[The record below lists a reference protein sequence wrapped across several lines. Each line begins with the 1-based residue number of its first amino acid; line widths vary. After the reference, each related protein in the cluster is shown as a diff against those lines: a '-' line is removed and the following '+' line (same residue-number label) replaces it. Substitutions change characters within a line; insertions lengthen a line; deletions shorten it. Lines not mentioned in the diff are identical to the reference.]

1 MKILLGQILN
11 RINNSRLLIAICLF
25 VFCMQFM
32 TTAYA
37 QETEA
42 SKTTTTPEQTK
53 EVKKENRAETLTP
66 EKIQAQIEQV
76 EKETSLDKELQGQ
89 ILTTYKLAMS
99 SVQKI
104 NEYRK
109 RTAINREALKSLPEK
124 VELLKQALENLPDE
138 LPLEIT
144 EEMDSK
150 QLQKIATQTQGKLR
164 AFEVERAR
172 AEQASKQ
179 RVQDRKIA
187 VKLQA
192 TYAERLKE
200 LQKRISTPAAAGEP
214 LQLTQAIKIQNQSQL
229 KMLNEEFG
237 AVKEELNRFDA
248 EKNARLLFQELELS
262 TRKVELQKKLLK
274 RLQKKLAD
282 KKLAE
287 TNKELE
293 ELKEEESIPL
303 LQTHIEET
311 TRYTETIRDLIARTK
326 KIRDRQSEVNTIL
339 ESVSK
344 SERKSQETDR
354 SSAGKSQVFALS
366 LLRQLYEL
374 PNIEKHRS
382 ELKKRRSIISE
393 VTYQQ
398 IELRATSRDLIN
410 IDGII
415 EKAKPKIHQDLEKD
429 GIASLF
435 GNMIE
440 KKLRKILIQKRET
453 IENLESNYSTY
464 LDVLTTLDASQN
476 SLVNTVDNYRN
487 FIRQRIFWIR
497 SGKTI
502 GLGSLSTLAQPA
514 TYPFSW
520 ADARNIISEY
530 QMDLQKNYYIYA
542 IAIIVWLILI
552 LLRVQAGQELTAI
565 ATLVQRSNYANIV
578 PTLRAIFLTIV
589 IAAPGPLF
597 LLFAG
602 WRLGEVEDESV
613 FREAFAKTL
622 ILIGAA
628 FAILEFFRQ
637 SCRRHGLADSHF
649 NGPNV
654 LSTRVQRHLLSFTL
668 IVLPLFFAVTLLNQL
683 STDLDRHIFER
694 LFFIAGMVICSIY
707 ANHFL
712 NPSGPLMRE
721 LFLLDQAAYFS
732 KTRWLWYPFVTLFP
746 LLLAGMAWVGYYY
759 TASQLAW
766 RFMLTILLLV
776 SLLFFWALAIRWFR
790 IAQRWFR
797 IYVLREQRQKPR
809 SGSQTIDSQQ
819 QLLAQEEESNEEK
832 REQQAMRLI
841 NFAIYLPLLVGLWM
855 IWADTFPAIEYLN
868 QISLW
873 QKIVQQEVARA
884 DGGVAIQTVRE
895 AVTLIDLGIAL
906 FVCIATISLSR
917 NLPGMIDFSILQRI
931 GLDASL
937 RYALTS
943 VIGYLVTIAG
953 VAYVFNL
960 LGFRWEQ
967 IQWLAAALTFGLSF
981 GLQDIFANF
990 ISGLIILFE
999 RPIRIGDVVT
1009 IDGVT
1014 GTVTKIR
1021 IRASTVTDWDRKE
1034 YLVPNK
1040 EIITGRLL
1048 NWTLSDTLNRL
1059 VIPVGVAYGTDTEKV
1074 RQLLF
1079 EIARQEPEVLDEP
1092 GTLVTFQEFGDSTLN
1107 FVMRAYLG
1115 NMDNRME
1122 TVHRLHTA
1130 INQKFAEAGVEIAF
1144 PQQDLHLRTV
1154 PPHWTNPVH

>member
-1 MKILLGQILN
+1 MKKLLGQILN
-11 RINNSRLLIAICLF
+11 RILNFRLSIAICLLALC
-25 VFCMQFM
+25 VQSASSAC
-32 TTAYA
+32 A

-42 SKTTTTPEQTK
+42 SKTTPEQTK
-53 EVKKENRAETLTP
+53 EVKKEDKAEALTP
-66 EKIQAQIEQV
+66 EKIQAQIDLI

-104 NEYRK
+104 IEYRE
-109 RTAINREALKSLPEK
+109 RTTINREALKSLAEK
-124 VELLKQALENLPDE
+124 VEKLKQALAKLPDE

-150 QLQKIATQTQGKLR
+150 QLQKMATEVQGELR
-164 AFEVERAR
+164 DFEVKQAQ
-172 AEQASKQ
+172 AEQATKQ
-179 RVQDRKIA
+179 RSQDREIA
-187 VKLQA
+187 VKSQA
-192 TYAERLKE
+192 TYAERLQD
-200 LQKRISTPAAAGEP
+200 LQKRISAPPPAGEP
-214 LQLTQAIKIQNQSQL
+214 MQLTQAIKIQNQSQL
-229 KMLNEEFG
+229 NMLNEEFE

-248 EKNARLLFQELELS
+248 EKNARLLFQELELY

-274 RLQKKLAD
+274 RLQKILTD
-282 KKLAE
+282 KKLVE
-287 TNKELE
+287 TNKELK
-293 ELKEEESIPL
+293 ELKKEESIPL
-303 LQTHIEET
+303 LQRHIEDT
-311 TRYTETIRDLIARTK
+311 TRYTETIRDLIDRTK
-326 KIRDRQSEVNTIL
+326 KIQEKLSEVNTIL
-339 ESVSK
+339 DSVSK
-344 SERKSQETDR
+344 SEQKDQETDR
-354 SSAGKSQVFALS
+354 SPAGKSQVFALS

-374 PNIEKHRS
+374 PNITKHRS
-382 ELKKRRSIISE
+382 ELKKRRSVIIE
-393 VTYQQ
+393 ATYQQ
-398 IELRATSRDLIN
+398 IELRAAYQDLIN
-410 IDGII
+410 IDGVI

-435 GNMIE
+435 APLIE
-440 KKLRKILIQKRET
+440 KKLRNLLIQKREA
-453 IENLESNYSTY
+453 IENLESTYSNY
-464 LDVLTTLDASQN
+464 LDTLTALDASQN
-476 SLVNTVDNYRN
+476 SLVSTVDDYRN

-497 SGKTI
+497 SDKTI

-520 ADARNIISEY
+520 EDVRNIFPEY
-530 QMDLQKNYYIYA
+530 QIDLQKNYYIYT
-542 IAIIVWLILI
+542 IAIIVWLMLI
-552 LLRVQAGQELTAI
+552 LLRVQAGQELTSI
-565 ATLVQRSNYANIV
+565 ASQVQRSNYANIV
-578 PTLRAIFLTIV
+578 PTLRAIFLTAI

-602 WRLGEVEDESV
+602 WRLGELKDENV
-613 FREAFAKTL
+613 FCEAFSKTL

-637 SCRRHGLADSHF
+637 SCRRHGLVDSHF

-668 IVLPLFFAVTLLNQL
+668 IVLPLFFVVTLLNRL
-683 STDLDRHIFER
+683 STDLDRHVLGR
-694 LFFIAGMVICSIY
+694 LFFIAGMIICSVY
-707 ANHFL
+707 ANHFV
-712 NPSGPLMRE
+712 NPRGPLMRE
-721 LFLLDQAAYFS
+721 LFLLDQSAYFS
-732 KTRWLWYPFVTLFP
+732 KTRWIWYPFVTLFP

-776 SLLFFWALAIRWFR
+776 SLLFFWALATRWFR

-809 SGSQTIDSQQ
+809 GGSQTIESQR
-819 QLLAQEEESNEEK
+819 QLLAQEEESNDEK

-841 NFAIYLPLLVGLWM
+841 NFAIYLPLFVGLWM

-873 QKIVQQEVARA
+873 QKIVQQEVAGA
-884 DGGVAIQTVRE
+884 DGGATIQTVRE

-931 GLDASL
+931 GLDDSL

-943 VIGYLVTIAG
+943 VIGYFVTIAG
-953 VAYVFNL
+953 GVYVFNL

-1009 IDGVT
+1009 IDAMT
-1014 GTVTKIR
+1014 GIVTKIR

-1079 EIARQEPEVLDEP
+1079 EVARQEPEVLDEP
-1092 GTLVTFQEFGDSTLN
+1092 AALVTFQEFGDSALN

-1115 NMDNRME
+1115 SMDNRME
-1122 TVHRLHTA
+1122 TLHRLHTA

-1154 PPHWTNPVH
+1154 PPHWTNPVQ

>member
-1 MKILLGQILN
+1 MKKLLVQLQKRILP
-11 RINNSRLLIAICLF
+11 SLLLVSFSLLAWIMLPGAIVL
-25 VFCMQFM
+25 
-32 TTAYA
+32 A
-37 QETEA
+37 QETSA
-42 SKTTTTPEQTK
+42 SKPKTESPKPATTDNKT
-53 EVKKENRAETLTP
+53 ETLTP
-66 EKIQAQIEQV
+66 EKIQAQIELI
-76 EKETSLDKELQGQ
+76 EKDTSLDEELQGQ
-89 ILTTYKLAMS
+89 ILTTYKLALS
-99 SVQKI
+99 SIQKI
-104 NEYRK
+104 IEYRK
-109 RTAINREALKSLPEK
+109 RTTINREALKSLTEK
-124 VELLKQALENLPDE
+124 VEKLKQALAELPDE

-150 QLQKIATQTQGKLR
+150 QIQKIASEAQGKLR
-164 AFEVERAR
+164 LFEVERAR
-172 AEQASKQ
+172 AEQAVKQ
-179 RVQDRKIA
+179 RSQDRKIA
-187 VKLQA
+187 VKSQA
-192 TYAERLKE
+192 TYADRLKE
-200 LQKRISTPAAAGEP
+200 LQKRISTPPPANEP
-214 LQLTQAIKIQNQSQL
+214 LQLTQAIKVQNQSQL
-229 KMLNEEFG
+229 KMLNEEFE

-262 TRKVELQKKLLK
+262 TRQVELQKKLLK
-274 RLQKKLAD
+274 RVQKILAD

-326 KIRDRQSEVNTIL
+326 KIRERQNEVSGIL
-339 ESVSK
+339 ENVSK
-344 SERKSQETDR
+344 SERKDQETDR
-354 SSAGKSQVFALS
+354 SPAGKSRVFALS

-374 PNIEKHRS
+374 PNIDRHRT
-382 ELKKRRSIISE
+382 ELKKRQSVISE

-398 IELRATSRDLIN
+398 IELRATYRDLIN
-410 IDGII
+410 IDSII
-415 EKAKPKIHQDLEKD
+415 EKAKPKIRQDLEKD
-429 GIASLF
+429 GVASLF

-440 KKLRKILIQKRET
+440 KKLRELLVQKRET
-453 IENLESNYSTY
+453 IENLESTYNTY
-464 LDVLTTLDASQN
+464 LDALTRLDASQN
-476 SLVNTVDNYRN
+476 SLVSTVDNYRN

-502 GLGSLSTLAQPA
+502 GPGSFHELTQPV
-514 TYPFSW
+514 TYPISW
-520 ADARNIISEY
+520 NDIQEIFPAY
-530 QMDLQKNYYIYA
+530 QLDLQKNYYIYA
-542 IAIIVWLILI
+542 IGIFFWLIIV
-552 LLRVQAGQELTAI
+552 LLRVQAGQELTSI
-565 ATLVQRSNYANIV
+565 ASLVQRSNYAKIV
-578 PTLRAIFLTIV
+578 PTLRAILLTLV

-597 LLFAG
+597 VLFAG
-602 WRLGEVEDESV
+602 WRLGEIESENI
-613 FREAFAKTL
+613 FLEAFSKTL
-622 ILIGAA
+622 IQIGIA
-628 FAILEFFRQ
+628 FAVLEFFRQ

-668 IVLPLFFAVTLLNQL
+668 IILPLFFVVTLLNQL
-683 STDLDRHIFER
+683 STDLDRHLLER
-694 LFFIAGMVICSIY
+694 LFFVVGMITCSYY
-707 ANHFL
+707 ANRFL
-712 NPSGPLMRE
+712 NPRGPLMRE
-721 LFLLDQAAYFS
+721 LFLLEQAAYFS
-732 KTRWLWYPFVTLFP
+732 KTRWLWYPFATLFP

-759 TASQLAW
+759 TANQLAW

-776 SLLFFWALAIRWFR
+776 SLLFFWALAVRWFR

-797 IYVLREQRQKPR
+797 LYVLREQRQKPQG
-809 SGSQTIDSQQ
+809 GSQTIESQR

-841 NFAIYLPLLVGLWM
+841 NFAIYLPLLVGLWL

-873 QKIVQQEVARA
+873 QKIVQQEIAGA
-884 DGGVAIQTVRE
+884 DGTVAIQTVRE
-895 AVTLIDLGIAL
+895 AVTIIDLGIAL

-943 VIGYLVTIAG
+943 VIGYLVIIAG
-953 VAYVFNL
+953 VAYVYNL
-960 LGFRWEQ
+960 LGFSWEQ

-1014 GTVTKIR
+1014 GIVTKIR

-1079 EIARQEPEVLDEP
+1079 EVARQEPEVLDEP

-1115 NMDNRME
+1115 SMDNRME

-1130 INQKFAEAGVEIAF
+1130 INKKFAEAGVEIAF

-1154 PPHWTNPVH
+1154 PPHWTNPAH

>member
-1 MKILLGQILN
+1 MKKLLVQLQKRILP
-11 RINNSRLLIAICLF
+11 SLLLVSFSLLAWIMLPGAIVL
-25 VFCMQFM
+25 
-32 TTAYA
+32 A
-37 QETEA
+37 QETSA
-42 SKTTTTPEQTK
+42 SKPKTESPKPATTDNKT
-53 EVKKENRAETLTP
+53 ETLTP
-66 EKIQAQIEQV
+66 EKIQAQIELI
-76 EKETSLDKELQGQ
+76 EKDTSLDEELQGQ
-89 ILTTYKLAMS
+89 ILTTYKLALS
-99 SVQKI
+99 SIQKI
-104 NEYRK
+104 IEYRK
-109 RTAINREALKSLPEK
+109 RTTINREALKSLTEK
-124 VELLKQALENLPDE
+124 VEKLKQALAELPDE

-150 QLQKIATQTQGKLR
+150 QIQKIASEAQGKLR
-164 AFEVERAR
+164 LFEVERAR
-172 AEQASKQ
+172 AEQAVKQ
-179 RVQDRKIA
+179 RSQDRKIA
-187 VKLQA
+187 VKSQA
-192 TYAERLKE
+192 TYADRLKE
-200 LQKRISTPAAAGEP
+200 LQKRISTPPPANEP
-214 LQLTQAIKIQNQSQL
+214 LQLTQAIKVQNQSQL
-229 KMLNEEFG
+229 KMLNEEFE

-262 TRKVELQKKLLK
+262 TRQVELQKKLLK
-274 RLQKKLAD
+274 RVQKILAD

-326 KIRDRQSEVNTIL
+326 KIRERQNEVSGIL
-339 ESVSK
+339 ENVSK
-344 SERKSQETDR
+344 SERKDQETDR
-354 SSAGKSQVFALS
+354 SPAGKSRVFALS

-374 PNIEKHRS
+374 PNIDRHRT
-382 ELKKRRSIISE
+382 ELKKRQSVISE

-398 IELRATSRDLIN
+398 IELRATYRDLIN
-410 IDGII
+410 IDSII
-415 EKAKPKIHQDLEKD
+415 EKAKPKIRQDLEKD
-429 GIASLF
+429 GVASLF

-440 KKLRKILIQKRET
+440 KKLRELLVQKRET
-453 IENLESNYSTY
+453 IENLESTYNTY
-464 LDVLTTLDASQN
+464 LDALTRLDASQN
-476 SLVNTVDNYRN
+476 SLVSTVDNYRN

-502 GLGSLSTLAQPA
+502 GPGSFHELTQPV
-514 TYPFSW
+514 TYPISW
-520 ADARNIISEY
+520 NDIREIFPAY
-530 QMDLQKNYYIYA
+530 QLDLQKNYYIYA
-542 IAIIVWLILI
+542 IGIFFWLIIV
-552 LLRVQAGQELTAI
+552 LLRVQAGQELTSI
-565 ATLVQRSNYANIV
+565 ASLVQRSNYAKIV
-578 PTLRAIFLTIV
+578 PTLRAILLTLV

-597 LLFAG
+597 VLFAG
-602 WRLGEVEDESV
+602 WRLGEIESENI
-613 FREAFAKTL
+613 FLEAFSKTL
-622 ILIGAA
+622 IQIGIA
-628 FAILEFFRQ
+628 FAVLEFFRQ

-668 IVLPLFFAVTLLNQL
+668 IILPLFFVVTLLNQL
-683 STDLDRHIFER
+683 STDLDRHLLER
-694 LFFIAGMVICSIY
+694 LFFVIGMITCSYY
-707 ANHFL
+707 ANRFL
-712 NPSGPLMRE
+712 NPRGPLMRE
-721 LFLLDQAAYFS
+721 LFLLEQAAYFS
-732 KTRWLWYPFVTLFP
+732 KTRWLWYPFATLFP

-759 TASQLAW
+759 TANQLAW

-776 SLLFFWALAIRWFR
+776 SLLFFWALAVRWFR

-797 IYVLREQRQKPR
+797 LYVLREQRQKPQG
-809 SGSQTIDSQQ
+809 GSQTIESQR

-841 NFAIYLPLLVGLWM
+841 NFAIYLPLLVGLWL

-873 QKIVQQEVARA
+873 QKIVQQEIAGA
-884 DGGVAIQTVRE
+884 DGTVAIQTVRE
-895 AVTLIDLGIAL
+895 AVTIIDLGIAL

-943 VIGYLVTIAG
+943 VIGYLVIIAG
-953 VAYVFNL
+953 VAYVYNL

-1014 GTVTKIR
+1014 GIVTKIR

-1079 EIARQEPEVLDEP
+1079 EVARQEPEVLDEP

-1115 NMDNRME
+1115 SMDNRME

-1130 INQKFAEAGVEIAF
+1130 INKKFAEAGVEIAF

-1154 PPHWTNPVH
+1154 PPHWTNPAH

>member
-1 MKILLGQILN
+1 MNKLLVQLQKRILP
-11 RINNSRLLIAICLF
+11 SLLLVSISLLAWLMLPGAIVL
-25 VFCMQFM
+25 
-32 TTAYA
+32 A
-37 QETEA
+37 QETGA
-42 SKTTTTPEQTK
+42 SKPKTESPKPATTDNKT
-53 EVKKENRAETLTP
+53 ETLTP
-66 EKIQAQIEQV
+66 EKIQAQIELI
-76 EKETSLDKELQGQ
+76 EKDTSLDEELQGQ
-89 ILTTYKLAMS
+89 ILTTYKLALS
-99 SVQKI
+99 SIQKI
-104 NEYRK
+104 IEYRK
-109 RTAINREALKSLPEK
+109 RTTINREALKSLTEK
-124 VELLKQALENLPDE
+124 VEKLKQALAELPDE

-150 QLQKIATQTQGKLR
+150 QIQKIASEAQGKLR
-164 AFEVERAR
+164 LFEVERTR
-172 AEQASKQ
+172 AEQAVKQ
-179 RVQDRKIA
+179 RSQDRKIA
-187 VKLQA
+187 VKSQA
-192 TYAERLKE
+192 TYADRLKE
-200 LQKRISTPAAAGEP
+200 LQKRISTPPPANEP

-229 KMLNEEFG
+229 KMLNEEFE

-262 TRKVELQKKLLK
+262 TRQVELQKKLLK
-274 RLQKKLAD
+274 RVQKILAD

-326 KIRDRQSEVNTIL
+326 KIRERQNEVSGIL
-339 ESVSK
+339 ENVSK
-344 SERKSQETDR
+344 SERKDQETDR
-354 SSAGKSQVFALS
+354 SPAGKSRVFALS

-374 PNIEKHRS
+374 PNIDRHRT
-382 ELKKRRSIISE
+382 ELKKRQSVISE

-398 IELRATSRDLIN
+398 IELRASYRDLIN
-410 IDGII
+410 IDSII
-415 EKAKPKIHQDLEKD
+415 EKAKPKIRQDLEKD

-440 KKLRKILIQKRET
+440 KKLRELLVQKRET
-453 IENLESNYSTY
+453 IENLESAYNTY
-464 LDVLTTLDASQN
+464 LDALTRLDASQN
-476 SLVNTVDNYRN
+476 SLVSTVDNYRN

-502 GLGSLSTLAQPA
+502 GPGSFHELTQSV
-514 TYPFSW
+514 TYPFAW
-520 ADARNIISEY
+520 KDVRGIFAAY
-530 QMDLQKNYYIYA
+530 QLDLQKNYYIYA
-542 IAIIVWLILI
+542 IGIIFWLIIV
-552 LLRVQAGQELTAI
+552 LLRVQAGQELTSI
-565 ATLVQRSNYANIV
+565 ASLVQRSNYAKIV
-578 PTLRAIFLTIV
+578 PTLRAILLTLV

-597 LLFAG
+597 VLFAG
-602 WRLGEVEDESV
+602 WRLGEIESENI
-613 FREAFAKTL
+613 FLEAFSKTL
-622 ILIGAA
+622 IQIGIA
-628 FAILEFFRQ
+628 FAVLEFFRQ

-668 IVLPLFFAVTLLNQL
+668 IILPLFFVVTLLNQL
-683 STDLDRHIFER
+683 STDLDRHLLER
-694 LFFIAGMVICSIY
+694 LFFVVGMITCSYY
-707 ANHFL
+707 ANRFL
-712 NPSGPLMRE
+712 NPRGPLMRE
-721 LFLLDQAAYFS
+721 LFLLEQAAYFS
-732 KTRWLWYPFVTLFP
+732 KTRWLWYPFATLFP

-776 SLLFFWALAIRWFR
+776 SLLFFWALAVRWFR

-797 IYVLREQRQKPR
+797 LYVLREQRQKPQG
-809 SGSQTIDSQQ
+809 GSQTIESQR

-841 NFAIYLPLLVGLWM
+841 NFAIYLPLLVGLWL

-873 QKIVQQEVARA
+873 QKIVQQETAGA
-884 DGGVAIQTVRE
+884 DGTVAIQTVRE
-895 AVTLIDLGIAL
+895 AVTIIDLGIAL

-943 VIGYLVTIAG
+943 VIGYLVIIAG
-953 VAYVFNL
+953 VAYVYTL
-960 LGFRWEQ
+960 LGFSWEQ

-990 ISGLIILFE
+990 VSGLIILFE

-1014 GTVTKIR
+1014 GIVTKIR

-1079 EIARQEPEVLDEP
+1079 EVARQEPEVLDEP

-1115 NMDNRME
+1115 SMDNRME
-1122 TVHRLHTA
+1122 TLHRLHTA
-1130 INQKFAEAGVEIAF
+1130 INNKFAEAGVEIAF

-1154 PPHWTNPVH
+1154 PPHWTNPAH